1 VYPTTGDGVL
11 ALAAAGTP
19 KMPIAAAS
27 RLPPTAARRVRL
39 RNVFS
44 SRGRICGDPRT
55 HAAMSLRAQLRYRLS
70 FSRRDL

>member
-1 VYPTTGDGVL
+1 VL

-27 RLPPTAARRVRL
+27 RLPPAAARRVRL

-44 SRGRICGDPRT
+44 LRGED
-55 HAAMSLRAQLRYRLS
+55 LR
-70 FSRRDL
+70 